1 MRRIWAI
8 LISAVFLYFLIG
20 TYYPTLPEF
29 GNIDMF
35 RRVSFDYISKSTTKE
50 YQPVEFKKSNGLEE
64 GSANVV
70 TSIVVNYRSFDTL
83 GEVTVLFTAAL
94 GVGIL
99 AGFRKRR
106 IEFEEHRVLS
116 IATGIVFP
124 IVLLFGAYVFIH
136 GHLTPGGGFPGG
148 TVIALG
154 VLLLMLAKN
163 EFGVTDVAKHTE
175 QVAGSGYVLVGL
187 IGMAMAGTFL
197 TNFLPTG
204 TVGELFSAGVVP
216 IVYTLIAFKVGAELS
231 NLISEMREGDKA

>member
-8 LISAVFLYFLIG
+8 LIGAVFIYFLIG

>member
-35 RRVSFDYISKSTTKE
+35 RRVSFDYINKSTTKE

>member
-8 LISAVFLYFLIG
+8 LVSAVFLYFLIG

-35 RRVSFDYISKSTTKE
+35 RRVSFNYISKSTTKE

-116 IATGIVFP
+116 IAIGIVFP

-148 TVIALG
+148 TVISLG

-197 TNFLPTG
+197 TNILPTG

>member
-1 MRRIWAI
+1 MRRIWAL
-8 LISAVFLYFLIG
+8 LITAVFVYFLIG
-20 TYYPTLPEF
+20 IYLPTLPEF

-35 RRVSFDYISKSTTKE
+35 RRVSFDYISKSTTRE
-50 YQPVEFKKSNGLEE
+50 YQPVEFKHSKGLEE

-99 AGFRKRR
+99 ASIRKRR
-106 IEFEEHRVLS
+106 VEFEEHRVLS
-116 IATGIVFP
+116 VATGIVFP
-124 IVLLFGAYVFIH
+124 LILLFGAYIFIH

-163 EFGVTDVAKHTE
+163 EFKVTDVAKYTE
-175 QVAGSGYVLVGL
+175 QIAGSGYVLVGL
-187 IGMAMAGTFL
+187 IGMAIAGVFL
-197 TNFLPTG
+197 ANFFPTG
-204 TVGELFSAGVVP
+204 IVGELFSAGVVP
-216 IVYTLIAFKVGAELS
+216 IVYTLIGFKVGAELS
-231 NLISEMREGDKA
+231 SLVSELREGDRA

>member
-20 TYYPTLPEF
+20 TYYPALPQF